1 MSSSNNNL
9 IYLLWKPAIIKSTF
23 NSRIYFIKLFKGRKV
38 LSFAKAQLS
47 QRHQMHTIV
56 FLSFFFFIS
65 ELKKLLP
72 QSGKK
77 FNCDVSQ

>member
-47 QRHQMHTIV
+47 QRHQMYKIV
-56 FLSFFFFIS
+56 FLSFFFHFGVEKTS
-65 ELKKLLP
+65 NSKREKVQL
-72 QSGKK
+72 
-77 FNCDVSQ
+77 

>member
-47 QRHQMHTIV
+47 QRHQMDKIV
-56 FLSFFFFIS
+56 FLSFFFIS
-65 ELKKLLP
+65 ELKKLLT
-72 QSGKK
+72 QSGKTL
-77 FNCDVSQ
+77 NCDISQ